1 MASKAQAAP
10 TAWVFLTPSPFPFL
24 EASQQ
29 NSSFWRLE
37 LGWLVWGSTGWCL
50 ILWMPEDGLC
60 VFSQTPPNRSIW
72 V

>member
-24 EASQQ
+24 KASQQ

-37 LGWLVWGSTGWCL
+37 LGWLAWDPTGRCP
-50 ILWMPEDGLC
+50 ILWMFEEGLC
-60 VFSQTPPNRSIW
+60 QTAPNRSIW
-72 V
+72 E